1 MKKLLVLILALVMI
15 MSLTACGGEKIEITT
30 DNWQDYLEFK
40 QIYIA
45 EDEIDDFG
53 DVVSTRPSV
62 YPMLCL
68 KDAYKDMDVSD
79 DSDIVIAYKANNVYY
94 NCKIENGSVVVG
106 EKTGYRV
113 APIEETIKYSTY
125 VPALDEVEDML
136 VNDYDKVALFTTWVI
151 NNETIG
157 ILEDFEITR
166 IEGTLVLE

>member
-94 NCKIENGSVVVG
+94 NCKIENGSVVINSVVG
-106 EKTGYRV
+106 ENCRLGWSSKLV
-113 APIEETIKYSTY
+113 ETSAKQN
-125 VPALDEVEDML
+125 V
-136 VNDYDKVALFTTWVI
+136 VI
-151 NNETIG
+151 
-157 ILEDFEITR
+157 
-166 IEGTLVLE
+166 